1 MIIKTINQ
9 SMLTSECWSVQMFG
23 FEKCKDCEYK
33 DTSECGGQNIIKIGK
48 NDEGYNIPLE
58 NK

>member
-48 NDEGYNIPLE
+48 N
-58 NK
+58 NKRLKIYTKNR